1 MSIRF
6 EKDAAHY
13 SLLEGRYADT
23 PCSRSFLLGADSEET
38 VHKTHSHYFVERTG
52 DLFERLLTEEP
63 SEVSSD

>member
-13 SLLEGRYADT
+13 SLLEGRYADDAMIEVV
-23 PCSRSFLLGADSEET
+23 LLGADSEET
-38 VHKTHSHYFVERTG
+38 IHKTHSDYFVERTG

>member
-13 SLLEGRYADT
+13 SLREGRYADDAMIEVV
-23 PCSRSFLLGADSEET
+23 LLGADSEET
-38 VHKTHSHYFVERTG
+38 IHKTHSHYFVERTG